1 MNSLVNRTEFHLRN
15 LIGGE
20 GAIFRLC
27 PEVAQSITEY
37 TIAFL
42 YLTQIRY

>member
-15 LIGGE
+15 LVGE

-27 PEVAQSITEY
+27 PELAQNITEY
-37 TIAFL
+37 TIALL

>member
-1 MNSLVNRTEFHLRN
+1 MNCLVNRTEFHLRN
-15 LIGGE
+15 LVGEE

-27 PEVAQSITEY
+27 PELAQSITEY
-37 TIAFL
+37 TIALL